1 VQNDWFLFRRDKFFL
16 IAVLLVANQ
25 SCGQAVDKSVF
36 LFQPR
41 LPPVSALFSALS
53 ILAFSAPIFSVS
65 ALQLSF
71 SAPPPE
77 VVLSRGEWSTVGQF
91 FFFSHISQNNRPI
104 LFFLHFMYFPL

>member
-1 VQNDWFLFRRDKFFL
+1 
-16 IAVLLVANQ
+16 
-25 SCGQAVDKSVF
+25 
-36 LFQPR
+36 

-77 VVLSRGEWSTVGQF
+77 VVLSIGITMYVFLATFVRFGT
-91 FFFSHISQNNRPI
+91 I
-104 LFFLHFMYFPL
+104 LVCFGTALKIRKQ